1 MGADDETRRAARKA
15 DEDARKAARKTDE
28 AARKAARK
36 ADEEKRREEEN
47 AESKAKSSTDSSTD
61 AESRQNAATVFASMG
76 YHHDAS
82 VSTTLMIL
90 FVAGAGFLAIGAF
103 ASTQLRW
110 RRNRAQVALLDDAA
124 VV

>member
-1 MGADDETRRAARKA
+1 MGAEAKREAAREADDETRRAARKA
-15 DEDARKAARKTDE
+15 DE

-36 ADEEKRREEEN
+36 ADEEKRREE
-47 AESKAKSSTDSSTD
+47 AKSSTASSTD
-61 AESRQNAATVFASMG
+61 AESRQNAATVFASMF

-90 FVAGAGFLAIGAF
+90 FVAGAGLLAIGAF

>member
-1 MGADDETRRAARKA
+1 MGAARKA
-15 DEDARKAARKTDE
+15 DE

-36 ADEEKRREEEN
+36 ADEETRREE
-47 AESKAKSSTDSSTD
+47 AKSSTDSSTD
-61 AESRQNAATVFASMG
+61 AESRQNAATMFASMF

-82 VSTTLMIL
+82 MSTTLTIL
-90 FVAGAGFLAIGAF
+90 FVAGPGMLAIGAF
-103 ASTQLRW
+103 ASTQLRR